1 MLKKENRVLEPS
13 SVRSVCFFFKT
24 SYVFY
29 SFTTK
34 TACPHKIGF
43 LFCTDGGSKAIISAR
58 GEFDALKGL
67 GLFLLL
73 FFSHNMCKC
82 WNKVLISPI
91 QYKTRLGCRVK
102 TLLLPGSQ
110 NILNYRLLQGRV
122 LYNIPSAWYSW
133 IYGLREAVFLCI
145 LLLFPAVLL
154 AEQSL
159 LIWRKMKGWLLLI
172 DINKWKGREG
182 WGEAV

>member
-1 MLKKENRVLEPS
+1 MLKKENQALEPS
-13 SVRSVCFFFKT
+13 SVRSGFFFSFKT
-24 SYVFY
+24 SYVF
-29 SFTTK
+29 
-34 TACPHKIGF
+34 
-43 LFCTDGGSKAIISAR
+43 
-58 GEFDALKGL
+58 
-67 GLFLLL
+67 LLL
-73 FFSHNMCKC
+73 PQRKLVHTNRIFILYQRWIQGHHISPRWIWRFERFFFSSSFFSHNMCKC

-110 NILNYRLLQGRV
+110 NILNYHLLQGRV
-122 LYNIPSAWYSW
+122 LYNIPTAWYSW
-133 IYGLREAVFLCI
+133 IYGLREAMFFCI

>member
-1 MLKKENRVLEPS
+1 MFFALLPQRQLVHTISDFYFVPTVDPRPS
-13 SVRSVCFFFKT
+13 YQPEVNLTLWKGWGFF
-24 SYVFY
+24 SSS
-29 SFTTK
+29 SF
-34 TACPHKIGF
+34 
-43 LFCTDGGSKAIISAR
+43 S
-58 GEFDALKGL
+58 
-67 GLFLLL
+67 
-73 FFSHNMCKC
+73 SHNMCKC

-145 LLLFPAVLL
+145 PLLFPAVLL